1 MNDTTRTRRGRA
13 FASSALR
20 ALMALVL
27 CVGLLPVASADP
39 NTAFAADDE
48 DVYEISCE
56 EDLVAFADVVNG
68 YTDEDGVSHA
78 ADTDACAVLTA
89 DFELESGELPTLG
102 ASISAGF
109 SGTVDGQGHTISG
122 IESVEKYAFVAY
134 LDGGTICDLALEG
147 SLDGGYSAFVYKAS
161 SGTIEGCVNGVDI
174 STSRQGAAGFVYQL
188 NLDADDVLVVTGCT
202 NEADIA
208 SSYSGSSVAP
218 TASVGVAGILAGG
231 VAGSKGSVTISE
243 CANTGAIS
251 GKNAAGIVGSLYTSV
266 SGGTVSIERCC
277 NTGSVESSGSAG
289 AGILATCGH
298 TTGARRT
305 IAVEDCYNLGT
316 VTAADTLTSAA
327 GGFGGIV
334 GSAGVYNSVWGLSIE
349 SCYNAGE
356 VVYEGAADLALGA
369 VIGLNAAS
377 EGLVTIEGAYYLA
390 GTADDAVGSGAEE
403 CDGTAAS
410 VTAGALHVLEYA
422 LNDGEEDVWVSAC
435 AAGHPLLAWQ
445 AEADP
450 HTFSAENVEWTWSDD
465 YTSATATLA
474 CDLCEGSDV
483 ELDVEVSYE
492 VVSEGDC
499 TTGVTVN
506 ASATAT
512 LPDGLGTAT
521 DTHENVVVAATG
533 HSWQVSA
540 WTWADDLSSAALT
553 LVCSVCGASV
563 EVQAAVEAST
573 AEATCEQD
581 GSTTYT
587 ATASYN
593 GVEYADEQT
602 ATLAATGHSWQV
614 SAWTWADDL
623 SSAALTLVCSVCG
636 ASVEVQAAVEAS
648 TTSSGVVYTAVAEYD
663 GATFTDSAESSYTL
677 TRIGGA
683 NRYETA
689 ALEAL
694 EAYGEEGCDTV
705 VLATGAN
712 FPDSLAATALAGAL
726 DAPILLT
733 KQASLPD
740 AAAKAIGQLGATTVI
755 VVGGESAVGADVVA
769 ALEEAGLDVVRLA
782 GDNRYETA
790 LAIYEYGL
798 TADGGVSVWGDALIV
813 ASGAEFADALSASSL
828 AYSQR
833 YPVLLVNT
841 AGDMDEATAAAVQA
855 ADAQEAIVVGGEAAV
870 SAQTA
875 EQLADVLGAQATT
888 RLGGTTRYDT
898 SVLIAQ
904 YAVENGLLTSDNA
917 AFASGSA
924 FPDALAG
931 SALQGA
937 SGSVMLLVSDTKTA
951 TVSALAEAAG
961 DVESVRIL
969 GGVDAVSET
978 VQAAVVDALGWEAY
992 DYVEASEL

>member
-56 EDLVAFADVVNG
+56 ADLVAFADVVNG

-89 DFELESGELPTLG
+89 DFELESGVLPTLG

-109 SGTVDGQGHTISG
+109 SGTVDGQGHTIGG

-134 LDGGTICDLALEG
+134 LDGGTICNLTLEG
-147 SLDGGYSAFVYKAS
+147 SLDGGYSAFVYKAG

-188 NLDADDVLVVTGCT
+188 NLDADDALVVTGCT

-316 VTAADTLTSAA
+316 VTVADTLTSAA

-356 VVYEGAADLALGA
+356 VVYEGASDLALGA

-390 GTADDAVGSGAEE
+390 GTADDAVGSGGDE

-410 VTAGALHVLEYA
+410 VTEGGLHVLEYA
-422 LNDGEEDVWVSAC
+422 LNDDEEDVWVSAC

-450 HTFSAENVEWTWSDD
+450 HTFSAENVVWTWSDD

-533 HSWQVSA
+533 HSWRVSA

-563 EVQAAVEAST
+563 EVQAAVT
-573 AEATCEQD
+573 
-581 GSTTYT
+581 
-587 ATASYN
+587 
-593 GVEYADEQT
+593 
-602 ATLAATGHSWQV
+602 
-614 SAWTWADDL
+614 
-623 SSAALTLVCSVCG
+623 
-636 ASVEVQAAVEAS
+636 AS

-663 GATFTDSAESSYTL
+663 GATFTDSAESFYTL

-740 AAAKAIGQLGATTVI
+740 AAAKAIEQLGAITVI
-755 VVGGESAVGADVVA
+755 VVGGESAVGSGVVA

-798 TADGGVSVWGDALIV
+798 TADGGGSVWGDALIV

-833 YPVLLVNT
+833 YPILLVNA

-888 RLGGTTRYDT
+888 RLGGATRYET

-904 YAVENGLLTSDNA
+904 YAVENGLLTWDNA